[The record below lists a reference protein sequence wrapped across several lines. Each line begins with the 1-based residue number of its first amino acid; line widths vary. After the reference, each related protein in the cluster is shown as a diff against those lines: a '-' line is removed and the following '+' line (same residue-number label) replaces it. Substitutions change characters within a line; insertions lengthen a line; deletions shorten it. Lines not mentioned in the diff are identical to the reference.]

1 KSPENSDQLL
11 KYKNWLNQQ
20 KGERLLFS
28 LLLNED
34 KTFHPE
40 RYGATGRPTWWALY
54 KSLKQMLGANDLS
67 EVESSL
73 VENFCDYLES
83 EAIVSTYETKD
94 LLSYAAGVKAR
105 NAVSGMFNQIASRL
119 GPDGFETSSTEDR
132 RDYWPQLR
140 IQHPR
145 WNKIFGNGNNEKIS
159 LWFQVPGI
167 WEADKHAFGIDI
179 ELWHQLH
186 GNDWR
191 LAK

>member
-1 KSPENSDQLL
+1 
-11 KYKNWLNQQ
+11 
-20 KGERLLFS
+20 
-28 LLLNED
+28 
-34 KTFHPE
+34 
-40 RYGATGRPTWWALY
+40 TWWALY
-54 KSLKQMLGANDLS
+54 KSLKQMPGANDLS

-167 WEADKHAFGIDI
+167 WEAQKYAFFPSI

-186 GNDWR
+186 ENDWR
-191 LAK
+191 LARSKLSNWLAALQSRNFTWAVYE